1 MVNKTIISLV
11 SLNRYT
17 GAVLKSSLIALAV
30 GLACLVSSAQAGQ
43 SSARFTK
50 PYVGGNLG
58 LAEVQESSD
67 YSNSEAANGY
77 AGFYLFNNLSL
88 ELWMAYLGQFDVNGF
103 ADTYS
108 ESAGAGA
115 AVAYRFDTGRLFALR
130 PSVGLFYSRTKIFF
144 QGDNIGKDNGSD
156 LMFGLSG
163 VFTINEHVLVNIN
176 GHLFKNVSGSDIVLF
191 SVGAGYQF

>member
-1 MVNKTIISLV
+1 MVKKIILSLV
-11 SLNRYT
+11 AKIRYSRT
-17 GAVLKSSLIALAV
+17 VVKSSV
-30 GLACLVSSAQAGQ
+30 MVTTMVLACLVSPAQAGQ

-50 PYVGGNLG
+50 PYVGGNIG
-58 LAEVQESSD
+58 LAEVQENSD

-88 ELWMAYLGQFDVNGF
+88 ELWMAYLGQFDVSGF
-103 ADTYS
+103 VDTYS
-108 ESAGAGA
+108 ESKGAGA

-130 PSVGLFYSRTKIFF
+130 PSVGLFYSRTEITF
-144 QGDNIGKDNGSD
+144 QGDKIGEDNGSD

-176 GHLFKNVSGSDIVLF
+176 SHLFKNVSGSDIVLF